1 MAVEN
6 LAGWLGTAISAKDLC
21 YSEVK
26 PLLGNISHDLLFHR
40 VLVTFIMLDSKTNVP
55 ISGSEAVVI
64 LENTQT
70 LMALETAG
78 FEASEFKAAGR

>member
-1 MAVEN
+1 
-6 LAGWLGTAISAKDLC
+6 
-21 YSEVK
+21 
-26 PLLGNISHDLLFHR
+26 
-40 VLVTFIMLDSKTNVP
+40 MLDSKTNVP

-78 FEASEFKAAGR
+78 FEASEFMAAGK